1 MELDDDDDDE
11 LDLDPIGA
19 AYDRHAISVHPNRRA
34 GEVVRNSHMNQV
46 KNGTPLFVNEIIIF
60 VCNTETKIHCD
71 ISILG
76 YIVSSTWWLKQ
87 FSNPPS
93 TSGTSEAYW
102 SIS

>member
-1 MELDDDDDDE
+1 MDDDDDDE

-34 GEVVRNSHMNQV
+34 VEVVRNSHMNQV
-46 KNGTPLFVNEIIIF
+46 KNGIPNVVNEINLYVII
-60 VCNTETKIHCD
+60 ETKIYCD
-71 ISILG
+71 IFILE